1 MLPEDGPPV
10 LKFTTVFNTSTTNLL
25 TSSYIHLKDLLDSR
39 RSSRAS
45 VTIIRYVIMI
55 MIIIITMTFIR
66 PDNMEPGSHLTPGP
80 GPREVRSCSLGNSS
94 NTLLLPQNG
103 QLSRR

>member
-1 MLPEDGPPV
+1 M

-39 RSSRAS
+39 RNSRAS
-45 VTIIRYVIMI
+45 VSL
-55 MIIIITMTFIR
+55 R
-66 PDNMEPGSHLTPGP
+66 PDPGLLSPGHAP

-94 NTLLLPQNG
+94 NMLLLPQLGHQRVQHG
-103 QLSRR
+103 QISRR

>member
-1 MLPEDGPPV
+1 MTNDDGPPV

-39 RSSRAS
+39 RNSRAS
-45 VTIIRYVIMI
+45 VSL
-55 MIIIITMTFIR
+55 R
-66 PDNMEPGSHLTPGP
+66 PEPPGLLSPGHGP

-94 NTLLLPQNG
+94 NMLLLPQLGHQRVQHG
-103 QLSRR
+103 QISRR